1 MAKTRKTKVALIYDF
16 DGTLSPGNMQE
27 HTFIPQLNVDSSKFW
42 NEAKRI
48 AKEQEADEILAYMH
62 LMLKEADKSEIKID
76 KKSFK
81 ESGKNI
87 PFFNGVNEW
96 FDRINEYGNNIDL
109 NIEQY
114 IISSGIKEMIEGSP
128 ISNKFKKIYASSFLY
143 DQYNKAISPGVGINY
158 TTKTQYLFRINKGL
172 LDIWDNLEINKYIP
186 EDERDIPFRNMI
198 YIGDG
203 STDVPCMKLVKERGG
218 HSLAVYKP
226 KSRKKAKADELIN
239 ENRVNFVSP
248 ANYSAGTRLDKIIKT
263 ILRKIAVDNEI
274 NKIPKTN

>member
-1 MAKTRKTKVALIYDF
+1 
-16 DGTLSPGNMQE
+16 MQE
-27 HTFIPQLNVDSSKFW
+27 YTFIPQLNVNSSKFW
-42 NEAKRI
+42 HEAKRI

-81 ESGKNI
+81 ESGKSI

-109 NIEQY
+109 NIEHY

-226 KSRKKAKADELIN
+226 KSRKKAKTDELIN

-263 ILRKIAVDNEI
+263 ILRKVAVDNEI